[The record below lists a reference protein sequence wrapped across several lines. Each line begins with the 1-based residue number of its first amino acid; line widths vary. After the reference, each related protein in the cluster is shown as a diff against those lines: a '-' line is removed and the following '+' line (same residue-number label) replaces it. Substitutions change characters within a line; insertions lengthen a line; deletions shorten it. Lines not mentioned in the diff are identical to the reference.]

1 MEANE
6 ILLKV
11 KEFFNELV
19 NPTPVQN
26 EVMPIEVETKDGVKI
41 TVDKLEVGGVAMVDG
56 VPAPIGEHTL
66 TDGTIIMVT
75 DNGVI
80 AEIKPKVEEVAP
92 VEVETPDIDMAAKFA
107 VYEKFGVGT
116 AEERLANLEIITK
129 AIFNNVFGWQLREA
143 QEKNML
149 ETAKTV
155 YAQLSKQDM
164 PDNIK
169 EKFEQYQLNIERQN
183 KVISEL
189 IKLNEELA
197 KQPVSEPDQVIV
209 DKSKF
214 SATALFSKRK

>member
-107 VYEKFGVGT
+107 AYDEKFT
-116 AEERLANLEIITK
+116 AFENAAN
-129 AIFNNVFGWQLREA
+129 
-143 QEKNML
+143 
-149 ETAKTV
+149 
-155 YAQLSKQDM
+155 
-164 PDNIK
+164 
-169 EKFEQYQLNIERQN
+169 EKFAAYEAKLSQAN
-183 KVISEL
+183 KVIQGLIEL
-189 IKLNEELA
+189 SAELA
-197 KQPVSEPDQVIV
+197 KQPVSEPDPVIV

-214 SATALFSKRK
+214 SAAALFSKRK

>member
-26 EVMPIEVETKDGVKI
+26 EVMPIEVETKDGVKV

>member
-19 NPTPVQN
+19 NPTPIQN

-66 TDGTIIMVT
+66 TDGTVIMVT

-92 VEVETPDIDMAAKFA
+92 IVEDKTVDMNAKFA
-107 VYEKFGVGT
+107 AYEKFGVGT
-116 AEERLANLEIITK
+116 AEERLANLELIAK
-129 AIFNNVFGWQLREA
+129 ALFNNVFGWQLREA

-155 YAQLSKQDM
+155 YAQLSKQEM
-164 PDNIK
+164 PDNIN
-169 EKFEQYQLNIERQN
+169 EKFAQQQLIIEKQN

-189 IKLNEELA
+189 IKLSEELA
-197 KQPVSEPDQVIV
+197 KQPVSEPDPVIV

-214 SATALFSKRK
+214 SAAALFSKKK

>member
-19 NPTPVQN
+19 NPTPIQN

-66 TDGTIIMVT
+66 TDGTVILVT

-80 AEIKPKVEEVAP
+80 AEIKPKVEEVMP
-92 VEVETPDIDMAAKFA
+92 IVEDETVDMNARFAAYDEKFTQFENAANEKFA
-107 VYEKFGVGT
+107 AYE
-116 AEERLANLEIITK
+116 
-129 AIFNNVFGWQLREA
+129 
-143 QEKNML
+143 
-149 ETAKTV
+149 AK
-155 YAQLSKQDM
+155 LSQA
-164 PDNIK
+164 
-169 EKFEQYQLNIERQN
+169 N
-183 KVISEL
+183 KVIQGLIEL
-189 IKLNEELA
+189 SAELA
-197 KQPVSEPDQVIV
+197 KQPVSEPDPVIV

-214 SATALFSKRK
+214 SAAALFSKKK

>member
-56 VPAPIGEHTL
+56 VAAPIGEHTL

-92 VEVETPDIDMAAKFA
+92 VEVETPDIDMTAKFA
-107 VYEKFGVGT
+107 AYEKFGVGT

-155 YAQLSKQDM
+155 
-164 PDNIK
+164 
-169 EKFEQYQLNIERQN
+169 
-183 KVISEL
+183 
-189 IKLNEELA
+189 
-197 KQPVSEPDQVIV
+197 
-209 DKSKF
+209 
-214 SATALFSKRK
+214 

>member
-19 NPTPVQN
+19 NPTPIQN

-66 TDGTIIMVT
+66 TDGTVILVT

-80 AEIKPKVEEVAP
+80 AEIKPKVEEVMP
-92 VEVETPDIDMAAKFA
+92 IVKDETVDMNARFA
-107 VYEKFGVGT
+107 VYDERFTAFENAANEKF
-116 AEERLANLEIITK
+116 AAY
-129 AIFNNVFGWQLREA
+129 EA
-143 QEKNML
+143 K
-149 ETAKTV
+149 
-155 YAQLSKQDM
+155 LSQA
-164 PDNIK
+164 
-169 EKFEQYQLNIERQN
+169 N
-183 KVISEL
+183 KVIQGLIEL
-189 IKLNEELA
+189 SAELA
-197 KQPVSEPDQVIV
+197 KQPVSEPDPVIV

-214 SATALFSKRK
+214 SAAALFSKKK

>member
-56 VPAPIGEHTL
+56 VAAPIGEHTL

-92 VEVETPDIDMAAKFA
+92 VEVETPEIDMAAKFA

>member
-56 VPAPIGEHTL
+56 VAAPIGEHTL

>member
-19 NPTPVQN
+19 NPTPIQN

-66 TDGTIIMVT
+66 TDGTVIMVT

-80 AEIKPKVEEVAP
+80 AEIKPKVEEVMP
-92 VEVETPDIDMAAKFA
+92 IVKDETVDMNAKFA
-107 VYEKFGVGT
+107 AYDEKFT
-116 AEERLANLEIITK
+116 QFENAAN
-129 AIFNNVFGWQLREA
+129 
-143 QEKNML
+143 
-149 ETAKTV
+149 
-155 YAQLSKQDM
+155 
-164 PDNIK
+164 
-169 EKFEQYQLNIERQN
+169 EKFAAYEAKLSQAN
-183 KVISEL
+183 KVIQGLIEL
-189 IKLNEELA
+189 SAELA
-197 KQPVSEPDQVIV
+197 KQPVSEPDPVIV

-214 SATALFSKRK
+214 SAAALFSKKK

>member
-56 VPAPIGEHTL
+56 VAAPIGEHTL
-66 TDGTIIMVT
+66 TDGTVIMVT

-92 VEVETPDIDMAAKFA
+92 IVEDETVDMNARFAAYDEKFTAFENAANEKFA
-107 VYEKFGVGT
+107 AYE
-116 AEERLANLEIITK
+116 
-129 AIFNNVFGWQLREA
+129 
-143 QEKNML
+143 
-149 ETAKTV
+149 AK
-155 YAQLSKQDM
+155 LSQA
-164 PDNIK
+164 
-169 EKFEQYQLNIERQN
+169 N
-183 KVISEL
+183 KVIQGLIEL
-189 IKLNEELA
+189 SAELA

-214 SATALFSKRK
+214 SASALFSKKK